1 MSTKTSTTDQ
11 EKKELGRMTLLTLLI
26 IIMLA
31 FLGFGCEDKCEEFR
45 SYVTYD
51 PVYETTAALREQVA
65 FIAPEEIHLPGKI
78 YLLGQY
84 LFINEVGKGIHV
96 IDNQDPSR
104 PTPLG
109 FINIPG
115 NYDMAGKGQFLY
127 ADSYVDLVVFDI
139 SDISDIREVNRVGGV
154 FENYYSTFGYVDASA
169 GILVEYEERL
179 VEEFV
184 DTDCD
189 FNGWAVDESFA
200 TSDPGAL
207 RNTQVSFLSSSA
219 PTSAGIGGSMAR
231 FTVSGDHLYTVD
243 LSTLRTFDISD
254 VDDPVAGVTN
264 EITWGV
270 ETIFPYEDKLFLGAQ
285 NGMHIFSV
293 SNPNSPAFLSTY
305 EHITSCDPVVV
316 QDDIAYVTLR
326 GGTECNGFTNQLEV
340 IDVANPSSP
349 QLLEVY
355 PMLNPHGLGI
365 DGSCLFVCEGEFGLK
380 MFDAEDITTIDQNLT
395 QHFEGF
401 HAYDVIP
408 IGGLL
413 MLIGND
419 GLYQY
424 TYDCEVGEIEQ
435 LSALPILPL

>member
-1 MSTKTSTTDQ
+1 
-11 EKKELGRMTLLTLLI
+11 MTLLTILI

-45 SYVTYD
+45 SYVDYV
-51 PVYETTAALREQVA
+51 PVYETTEELRSQVA
-65 FIAPEEIHLPGKI
+65 FTEPTEINLPGKI

-84 LFINEVGKGIHV
+84 LFINEVGRGIHV
-96 IDNQDPSR
+96 IDNEDPAR
-104 PTPLG
+104 PVSVG

-115 NYDMAGKGQFLY
+115 NYDMAGKGQYLY
-127 ADSYVDLVVFDI
+127 ADSYVDLLVFDV
-139 SDISDIREVNRVGGV
+139 SDINNIVEVNRVGGV
-154 FENYYSTFGYVDASA
+154 FENYYNTFGFVDAA
-169 GILVEYEERL
+169 GGVLVEYEERL

-184 DTDCD
+184 ETDCG
-189 FNGWAVDESFA
+189 FSGWSGDEDA
-200 TSDPGAL
+200 ARPVAEL
-207 RNTQVSFLSSSA
+207 RQAQVSLSSFSA
-219 PTSAGIGGSMAR
+219 PTSAGVGGSMAR

-243 LSTLRTFDISD
+243 MSTLRTFDISQID
-254 VDDPVAGVTN
+254 QPVAGVTE

-270 ETIFPYEDKLFLGAQ
+270 ETIFPYEDMLFLGAQ

-293 SNPNSPAFLSTY
+293 SNPDAPTHLSTY

-340 IDVANPSSP
+340 IDVANPTSP
-349 QLLEVY
+349 QVLEVF
-355 PMLNPHGLGI
+355 PMANPHGLGI
-365 DGSCLFVCEGEFGLK
+365 DGSCLFICEGEFGLK
-380 MFDAEDITTIDQNLT
+380 MFDAEDITTIDQNLI

-408 IGGLL
+408 LEGLL

-424 TYDCEVGEIEQ
+424 TYDCEIGEIEQ
-435 LSALPILPL
+435 LSAIPILPL

>member
-1 MSTKTSTTDQ
+1 MNTKTSTTDQ

-26 IIMLA
+26 IVMLA

-51 PVYETTAALREQVA
+51 PVYETTAELRNQVE

-84 LFINEVGKGIHV
+84 LFINEVGRGIHV
-96 IDNQDPSR
+96 VDNEDPSR
-104 PTPLG
+104 PAPLG

-115 NYDMAGKGQFLY
+115 NYDMAGKGEFLY
-127 ADSYVDLVVFDI
+127 ADSYVDLIVFDI
-139 SDISDIREVNRVGGV
+139 SDINSIREVNRVGGV
-154 FENYYSTFGYVDASA
+154 FENYYSAFGFFDASA

-184 DTDCD
+184 NTDCD
-189 FNGWAVDESFA
+189 FSGWVTDESISRGIDQLTN
-200 TSDPGAL
+200 TSL
-207 RNTQVSFLSSSA
+207 RASQVSSS
-219 PTSAGIGGSMAR
+219 PTSAGVGGSLAR
-231 FTVSGDHLYTVD
+231 FTVSGDNLYTVD

-254 VDDPVAGVTN
+254 IDDPVVGVTN

-293 SNPNSPAFLSTY
+293 SDPNTPAFLSTY

-340 IDVANPSSP
+340 IDVADPTDP

-380 MFDAEDITTIDQNLT
+380 MFDAEDITAIDQNLT

-408 IGGLL
+408 LDGLL

-424 TYDCEVGEIEQ
+424 TYDCESGEIEQ
-435 LSALPILPL
+435 LSTLAILPL

>member
-1 MSTKTSTTDQ
+1 MNTKTSTTDQ

-45 SYVTYD
+45 SYVTYN
-51 PVYETTAALREQVA
+51 PVYETTASLREQVA
-65 FIAPEEIHLPGKI
+65 FVAPEEINLPGKI

-84 LFINEVGKGIHV
+84 LFINEVGRGIHV
-96 IDNQDPSR
+96 IDNIDPAR
-104 PTPLG
+104 PSPLG

-115 NYDMAGKGQFLY
+115 NYDMAGKGEFLY

-139 SDISDIREVNRVGGV
+139 SDINDIREVNRVGGV
-154 FENYYSTFGYVDASA
+154 FENYYSAFGFFDASA

-184 DTDCD
+184 STDCD
-189 FNGWAVDESFA
+189 FSGWVTDESISRGIDQLTN
-200 TSDPGAL
+200 TSL
-207 RNTQVSFLSSSA
+207 RASQVSSS
-219 PTSAGIGGSMAR
+219 PTSAGVGGSLAR
-231 FTVSGDHLYTVD
+231 FTVSGDNLYTVD

-254 VDDPVAGVTN
+254 IDDPVVGVTN

-293 SNPNSPAFLSTY
+293 SDPNTPAFLSTY

-340 IDVANPSSP
+340 IDVADPTDP

-380 MFDAEDITTIDQNLT
+380 MFDSEDITAIDQNLT

-408 IGGLL
+408 LDGLL

-424 TYDCEVGEIEQ
+424 TYDCESGEIEQ

>member
-1 MSTKTSTTDQ
+1 MNTKTSTTDQ

-51 PVYETTAALREQVA
+51 PVYETTASLREQVE

-84 LFINEVGKGIHV
+84 LFINEVGRGIHV

-115 NYDMAGKGQFLY
+115 NYDIAGKGEFLY

-139 SDISDIREVNRVGGV
+139 SDINNIREVNRVGGV
-154 FENYYSTFGYVDASA
+154 FENYYNTFGYFNANEGVL
-169 GILVEYEERL
+169 IEYEERL

-184 DTDCD
+184 ETNCGFSAGTNDD
-189 FNGWAVDESFA
+189 FVTSEIAV
-200 TSDPGAL
+200 L
-207 RNTQVSFLSSSA
+207 RQAQVDLINSS
-219 PTSAGIGGSMAR
+219 PTSAGVGGSMAR
-231 FTVSGDHLYTVD
+231 FTVAGDHLYTVD

-254 VDDPVAGVTN
+254 IDQPVAGVTN
-264 EITWGV
+264 EINWGV
-270 ETIFPYEDKLFLGAQ
+270 ETIFPYEDKLFVGAQ

-326 GGTECNGFTNQLEV
+326 GGTECNGFTNQLEI
-340 IDVANPSSP
+340 IDVANPSAP

-380 MFDAEDITTIDQNLT
+380 MFDAEDITAIDQNLT

-408 IGGLL
+408 IGGTL

-424 TYDCEVGEIEQ
+424 TYDCELGEIAQ

>member
-1 MSTKTSTTDQ
+1 MKSQTSTEEL
-11 EKKELGRMTLLTLLI
+11 EKKELGRMTVLILLI
-26 IIMLA
+26 ICMLA
-31 FLGFGCEDKCEEFR
+31 FIGFGCEDKCEEFR
-45 SYVTYD
+45 SYVD
-51 PVYETTAALREQVA
+51 HIPVYETTEELRSQVA
-65 FIAPEEIHLPGKI
+65 FTEPAEINLPGKI

-96 IDNQDPSR
+96 IDNQDPAR
-104 PTPLG
+104 PTTLG

-115 NYDMAGKGQFLY
+115 NYDMAGKGQYLY
-127 ADSYVDLVVFDI
+127 ADSYVDLLVFDV
-139 SDISDIREVNRVGGV
+139 SDINNITEVNRVGGV
-154 FENYYSTFGYVDASA
+154 FENYYNTFGYVDATA

-184 DTDCD
+184 ETDCG
-189 FNGWAVDESFA
+189 FSGWSGDEDASA
-200 TSDPGAL
+200 PNVSAL
-207 RNTQVSFLSSSA
+207 RGAQVDVLSSFA
-219 PTSAGIGGSMAR
+219 PTSAGVGGSMAR
-231 FTVSGDHLYTVD
+231 FTVAGDHLYTVD
-243 LSTLRTFDISD
+243 MSTLRTFDIAEID
-254 VDDPVAGVTN
+254 NPVAGVTE
-264 EITWGV
+264 EIAWGV

-293 SNPNSPAFLSTY
+293 SNPSTPSWLSTY

-340 IDVANPSSP
+340 IDVSNPITP

-365 DGSCLFVCEGEFGLK
+365 DGSCLFICEGEFGLK
-380 MFDAEDITTIDQNLT
+380 MYDAEDIRTIDQNLT
-395 QHFEGF
+395 RHFEGF

-408 IGGLL
+408 LDGLL

-424 TYDCEVGEIEQ
+424 TYDCELGEINQ
-435 LSALPILPL
+435 LSAIPILPL

>member
-1 MSTKTSTTDQ
+1 MNTDTSSTNHD
-11 EKKELGRMTLLTLLI
+11 KKELGRMTLLTLLI

-45 SYVTYD
+45 SYVIYD
-51 PVYETTAALREQVA
+51 PVYETTEALRSQVE
-65 FIAPEEIHLPGKI
+65 FIAPEQIHLPGKI

-96 IDNQDPSR
+96 IDNIDPSR
-104 PTPLG
+104 PLPIG

-115 NYDMAGKGQFLY
+115 NYDLAGKGQYLY
-127 ADSYVDLVVFDI
+127 ADSYVDLLVFDI
-139 SDISDIREVNRVGGV
+139 SDINEIREVNRVGGV
-154 FENYYSTFGYVDASA
+154 FENYYNTFGYLDTSA

-184 DTDCD
+184 ETDCGFSNGSTDD
-189 FNGWAVDESFA
+189 FAVAEVN
-200 TSDPGAL
+200 AL
-207 RNTQVSFLSSSA
+207 RSAQVDFMSS
-219 PTSAGIGGSMAR
+219 PTAAGIGGSMAR

-243 LSTLRTFDISD
+243 LSTLRTFDISTID
-254 VDDPVAGVTN
+254 NPVAGPTN

-293 SNPNSPAFLSTY
+293 ANPNAPAFLSTY

-326 GGTECNGFTNQLEV
+326 GGTECNGFTNQLEI
-340 IDVANPSSP
+340 IDVADPSDP

-365 DGSCLFVCEGEFGLK
+365 DGGCLFISEGEFGLK
-380 MFDAEDITTIDQNLT
+380 MFDATDITTIDQNLT
-395 QHFEGF
+395 RHFEGF

-408 IGGLL
+408 LDGLL

-424 TYDCEVGEIEQ
+424 TYDCEVGEIAQ
-435 LSALPILPL
+435 LSAIPILPL